1 MTKSGQSISRN
12 PASQL
17 TAMFFTLVLVFATP
31 PVAFA
36 EDATTS
42 LFSNLAPVEGA
53 SVAMAYIDPE
63 ADFSAYKRIKMLDTF
78 VAFESGWLRNQ
89 RRGSRSNR
97 VSANDMER
105 IKTDVSTMF
114 NEVLAAQLEADDG
127 FEIVD
132 ETGDDVLLIRAAII
146 DLDVTA
152 PDTMSAGRSRTFS
165 ASTGAATLYIEL
177 FDSVSGQ
184 IIGRAADRQAV
195 RRAGGRVTWSNRVTN
210 SAEARRMFTTWANTL
225 RGFLDS
231 HYIAE

>member
-1 MTKSGQSISRN
+1 MTHSSQTTSRR

-17 TAMFFTLVLVFATP
+17 TVMIFTLALVFAAS

-42 LFSNLAPVEGA
+42 LYSNLVPVEGA
-53 SVAMAYIDPE
+53 SAGMAYVDPE

-78 VAFESGWLRNQ
+78 VAFRSNWLRDQ

-97 VSANDMER
+97 VTANDMER

-114 NEVLAAQLEADDG
+114 NEVFAAQLAADDG

-146 DLDVTA
+146 DLDITA
-152 PDTMSAGRSRTFS
+152 PDTMSAGRSRTFTT
-165 ASTGAATLYIEL
+165 STGEATLFIEL

-195 RRAGGRVTWSNRVTN
+195 RSAGGRVSWSNRVNN
-210 SAEARRMFTTWANTL
+210 SAEARRMFTSWANTL

-231 HYIAE
+231 HYTAK